1 MCMSCGCK
9 DYENSHNDE
18 RNITIAT
25 LRRASSSS
33 DIPVS
38 QIMENVRAACEDM
51 ARTGIP
57 DHQSLGGA
65 VTQRLHPD

>member
-18 RNITIAT
+18 RNITVAT
-25 LRRASSSS
+25 LERASASG
-33 DIPVS
+33 
-38 QIMENVRAACEDM
+38 NVTVPKVLDNLRAACEEM

-65 VTQRLHPD
+65 VKERLHPD